1 MATYK
6 VRDRSGGTL
15 EVHSKEQADNWV
27 ALGYVI
33 VTDDDKPKATKSTAS
48 KTTKK

>member
-15 EVHSKEQADNWV
+15 EVSSKEQADNWV

-33 VTDDDKPKATKSTAS
+33 VTDDDKPKAAAKKSAAKAS
-48 KTTKK
+48 K